1 MTELRTK
8 ELLSERDENNSTS
21 ATLGGGGVFPGATT
35 LLDNV
40 ATILIALFADVAS
53 ATDGLSIEFS
63 HDGAD
68 WHVADVYT
76 IGAGSYKTYTF
87 QPVDRY
93 FRLRYTNGAAPQGN
107 FHISTTLLTGNTK
120 PSSHRL
126 EDNVSGQ
133 DDATLQKSIVAGR
146 IPSGVYSNIDATAG
160 GALKTIISEE
170 NQDAFGRVRISD
182 PVALLD
188 STFAYNLNP
197 RIFEDISSGNGT
209 ASFLSNARAASLAI
223 TAGAPGVAGL
233 QSYQYTHY
241 NPGKSHLI
249 LVTFDADPNANTF
262 GANQK
267 FEVGYFDDDNGIFA
281 RFDSTGP
288 QFVQRSSVSGAAV
301 DTAVAQASWNVDTLD
316 GAGGVGNPSGVS
328 LDETK
333 SQILV
338 IDLQFLGVGR
348 VRIGFVIS
356 GFIFFAH
363 EFNFANLNNG
373 MYMQSATLPVRW
385 MLTDTGVAG
394 FNNSEAYCC
403 MVTTEGGNEQDRGI
417 PFSIG
422 NPPGTLI
429 TAASGADTHLVT
441 IRPKLT
447 FNALANRIWN
457 LLESVEVLNTGST
470 EVLCKVWY
478 GAPPTPVG
486 AYADVDLSDS
496 GMEYII
502 SATHAAGTGIC
513 IARFTVPA
521 SAQVKG
527 SGGFAVQSRLP
538 IGLNRAA
545 AAQVGQIT
553 LTAAGIGGT
562 SAVMGIISWR
572 EIR

>member
-8 ELLSERDENNSTS
+8 ELLSERDDNNSTT
-21 ATLGGGGVFPGATT
+21 ATLGAGASFPGATT
-35 LLDNV
+35 LLENV
-40 ATILIALFADVAS
+40 ATILVTLFADVAS
-53 ATDGLSIEFS
+53 ATDGLSIQFS

-68 WHVADVYT
+68 WHEADAYT

-93 FRLRYTNGAAPQGN
+93 FRLVYTNGAAPQGN

-146 IPSGVYSNIDATAG
+146 IPSGVYANIDATAA
-160 GALKTIISEE
+160 GALKTVISEE

-188 STFAYNLNP
+188 STFTYNLNP
-197 RIFEDISSGNGT
+197 RVFEDISSGNGT
-209 ASFLSNARAASLAI
+209 VSFLSSAKAASLQI
-223 TAGAPGVAGL
+223 TAGAAGVAGL

-249 LVTFDADPNANTF
+249 LLTFAADPNANGW

-281 RFDSTGP
+281 RFNSGGP
-288 QFVQRSSVSGAAV
+288 YFVQRSSVSGAPV
-301 DTAVAQASWNVDTLD
+301 DTAVAQASWNIDTLD
-316 GAGGVGNPSGVS
+316 GTGGVGNPSGVT
-328 LDETK
+328 LDEES

-363 EFNFANLNNG
+363 AFNFANLNSG
-373 MYMQSATLPVRW
+373 MYMQTATLPVRW
-385 MLTDTGVAG
+385 MLTDTGTAG
-394 FNNSEAYCC
+394 FNASEAYCC

-417 PFSIG
+417 PFAIG
-422 NPPGTLI
+422 NPPSAPI
-429 TAASGADTHLVT
+429 TAASGIDTAL
-441 IRPKLT
+441 IAIQPLLT
-447 FNALANRIWN
+447 FNGLPNRIWN
-457 LLESVEVLNTGST
+457 LLESAEVLNTGST
-470 EVLCKVWY
+470 EVICKVWY
-478 GAPPTPVG
+478 GAPPGLG
-486 AYADVDLSDS
+486 AWAAVDASDS
-496 GMEYII
+496 GMEYNITG
-502 SATHAAGTGIC
+502 AHAAGTGIV
-513 IARFTVPA
+513 IAQFTVPA

-527 SGGFAVQSRLP
+527 TGAFAVNSRLP

-545 AAQVGQIT
+545 TTPVGPIT
-553 LTAAGIGGT
+553 LTASGIGGT
-562 SAVMGIISWR
+562 SPCVGTISWR